1 MGFIILKLLIGK
13 MASKE
18 ASALSALST
27 MNSAAHTPLLCSTM
41 TVSISLP
48 RNSLLSSRPQETLSS
63 HTGQCSSPRHSR
75 AKTLEISSPKSPL
88 LVDQEEPPQQV
99 QLLVVMTL
107 QRRKKRKKRRLTS
120 IWEVFSV
127 KRTITEL
134 SKIISHIKTT

>member
-1 MGFIILKLLIGK
+1 
-13 MASKE
+13 
-18 ASALSALST
+18 
-27 MNSAAHTPLLCSTM
+27 M

-63 HTGQCSSPRHSR
+63 HTGQCSSPRPSR

-99 QLLVVMTL
+99 QLLVVTL

-134 SKIISHIKTT
+134 SKIISHKNHLKTFVMYP